1 MRLLPSL
8 LVFVAVVAS
17 EKLATASPAHIAVF
31 PYVQNFDSIP
41 PPALPTGWTSTQNR
55 ISGTNDFVTSTTT
68 PRSVPNAVGSTNAT
82 ISQALISPVFDFQGL
97 MPDSLVFHIR
107 RSTTHIARM
116 LVEVSLDSGQTYSVQ
131 LGDSLRNTL
140 PNSYQQIKFRLPTIL
155 ATSRSVRFRW
165 RIVADTSGTTGTL
178 RIDDITISA
187 RRPDDLE
194 LADIQFRQPPPIEGD
209 SIIAIAKI
217 RNVGQQSAVN
227 FSAELYLDANRDSL
241 PQPTELRASVLS
253 ISVLSVGD
261 SVQLQASV
269 GVLAAST
276 HQIIGRVVFVPD
288 QNLAN
293 NQRVVSLVVGYP
305 ARSVVVNEMMYAPS
319 GTEPEWVEL
328 LNTRTDS
335 IDLQSWLISD
345 NLVTTRR
352 VITAQH
358 ILLPPLGFA
367 VLTRD
372 SVALSESHSGI
383 RSRIISVQN
392 FPSLNNSGDAVV
404 LYDNRSATMDSVAY
418 VSAWGGINGNSL
430 ERIDPWVSSVLQTN
444 WKTSRSVMHST
455 PGERNSVARRDRDL
469 TADSASVLPMLPVAG
484 DSVQMRVLVKNVGR
498 EAVSAFNLL
507 LFSDANADSLPQASE
522 LVARVSLLAPLPPLD
537 SVFVSVASNAL
548 QAGSYLFI
556 PRVDFAGDEDST
568 NNMCFARVV
577 VGHAAGTMRVNE
589 VMYAPN
595 AGIPEWVELIN
606 TSADTVDM
614 GKWMLGNR
622 SGSSRYE
629 IAGERLLILPDEVVV
644 IAKDTALL
652 HQAYPLLFGRI
663 VQTPALPTFLWSNNG
678 DAVVLVDSRKVI
690 MDSVHYYPTWGGAA
704 GKSLE
709 RIDALG
715 LANDSTNWITSA
727 DSLGATPT
735 RKNSLMLLENDLRVV
750 RVLSDTV
757 APGEIAQL
765 RVVVQNAG
773 KFRSSRFALVFFD
786 DANGD
791 SVGAEP
797 ELFYR
802 QTVTQTLALRESTI
816 IAVGW
821 AQPSS
826 GIHRVIVRADY
837 NPDQRPSNNTGFGYV
852 RVGFAECTLVIN
864 EIMYSPLSGK
874 AEYVELFNASQSDVD
889 LWQWRLHDR
898 IVSGSANEFKLC
910 TSSRVMHPG
919 EYFVLCSDST
929 LAQMFPSIDDRLYTI
944 VNQSSLGLNN
954 EGDDIVLVDPSGT
967 VVDSLSYSPAWHNAN
982 VTDKAGRALEKIN
995 PLLASINA
1003 RHWTTCAYAMG
1014 GTPGKQN
1021 SVFTSTLPLKSRLSI
1036 SPNPFS
1042 PDGDGRE
1049 DFTIIQ
1055 YEMPLTVSMIRARV
1069 YDAVGRRIRM
1079 LVNNEASG
1087 AHGSIV
1093 WDGMDD
1099 DKQKARVGIYIV
1111 LLEAIDD
1118 RGGVVE
1124 TAKGV
1129 VVLAARL

>member
-68 PRSVPNAVGSTNAT
+68 PRSVPNAAGSTNAT
-82 ISQALISPVFDFQGL
+82 ISQTLISPLFDFQGL

-107 RSTTHIARM
+107 RSTTHNARM
-116 LVEVSLDSGQTYSVQ
+116 LVEVSLDSGRTYSAQ

-140 PNSYQQIKFRLPTIL
+140 PNSYQQIKYPLPAIL
-155 ATSRSVRFRW
+155 ATSREVRFRW

-209 SIIAIAKI
+209 SIIATAKI

-227 FSAELYLDANRDSL
+227 FYAELYLDANRDSL

-253 ISVLSVGD
+253 TLALSVGD
-261 SVQLQASV
+261 SVQLQANI

-305 ARSVVVNEMMYAPS
+305 SHSVVVNEMMYAPS

-328 LNTRTDS
+328 FNTRTDS

-345 NLVTTRR
+345 NLVTIRR

-372 SVALSESHSGI
+372 SVALIESHPGI
-383 RSRIISVQN
+383 RSRIIGVPN

-418 VSAWGGINGNSL
+418 VPAWGGSNGNSL
-430 ERIDPWVSSVLQTN
+430 ERIDPWVSSVLQSN

-469 TADSASVLPMLPVAG
+469 TADSASVLPMLPVGG
-484 DSVQMRVLVKNVGR
+484 DSVQVRVLIKNVGR

-507 LFSDANADSLPQASE
+507 LFCDANTDSLPQAYE
-522 LVARVSLLAPLPPLD
+522 LVARVSSLTPLLPLD
-537 SVFVSVASNAL
+537 SVVVSITSNVL
-548 QAGSYLFI
+548 QAGSYLFM

-595 AGIPEWVELIN
+595 AGVPEWVELIN
-606 TSADTVDM
+606 TSTDTVDM
-614 GKWMLGNR
+614 SKWLLGNR

-629 IAGERLLILPDEVVV
+629 IAGGRLLVLPDEVAV

-652 HQAYPLLFGRI
+652 HQTYPFLFGRI
-663 VQTPALPTFLWSNNG
+663 IQTPALPTFLWSNNG
-678 DAVVLVDSRKVI
+678 DAVVLVDNRKIV
-690 MDSVHYYPTWGGAA
+690 MDSVYYFPTWGGLE

-715 LANDSTNWITSA
+715 STNDSTNWATSA
-727 DSLGATPT
+727 DSLGATPA

-757 APGEIAQL
+757 APGAIAQL

-773 KFRSSRFALVFFD
+773 KLHSSQFALVFFD

-791 SVGAEP
+791 SVGSEP
-797 ELFYR
+797 EQFYR

-816 IAVGW
+816 IIVQW

-837 NPDQRPSNNTGFGYV
+837 NPDQRPSNNSGFGYV
-852 RVGFAECTLVIN
+852 RVGFAERALVIN

-889 LWQWRLHDR
+889 LWQWKLHDR
-898 IVSGSANEFKLC
+898 IVWGSANEFKLC
-910 TSSRVMHPG
+910 TSSRVMHPE

-929 LAQMFPSIDDRLYTI
+929 FAQMFPSIDDRLYT
-944 VNQSSLGLNN
+944 VANQSSLGLNN
-954 EGDDIVLVDPSGT
+954 EGDDIVLVDPAGT

-982 VTDKAGRALEKIN
+982 ITDKSGRALEKIN
-995 PLLASINA
+995 PLLASTNA

-1014 GTPGKQN
+1014 GTPGRQN

-1049 DFTIIQ
+1049 DFAIIQ

-1087 AHGSIV
+1087 ARGSIV

-1111 LLEAIDD
+1111 LLDAIDD

-1129 VVLAARL
+1129 VVLAAKL